1 MKEDNILGPIKIYW
15 KMNLVIIIEL
25 KKVEESRVVQQKEP
39 KKTNKN
45 HK

>member
-1 MKEDNILGPIKIYW
+1 
-15 KMNLVIIIEL
+15 MNLVIIIEL
-25 KKVEESRVVQQKEP
+25 KKVKESRVVQQKEP